1 MFAEEDVYGGQVARF
16 HMPHFLHDALP
27 AVVALSVVREREG
40 AYARA
45 CWRSPATKPSKKGGA
60 AATATGTW
68 DSCAGVEAAE
78 PHAEGSVLVAPQLRA
93 LGPTSWVTTFLR
105 LCSAEPLHADD
116 AFPGA
121 VSVPWAAALGSVRN
135 PARGGGSGGGG
146 RRVQRL
152 ACFRSVSRTRLPGP
166 ATPTSPIIPL
176 QLLSKLEL
184 FTTNGITKEAAVPQ
198 WRGRH
203 RGGSLGGN
211 FAPAGGVD
219 GEGHSAAGRNNAAR
233 ASIGVDTAATKSTT
247 GAPTTTTAAAAA
259 AAASTAAAAAAA
271 AAGARAVPRDAHRAT
286 PPPPCTL
293 RLTLLNR
300 MPGYP
305 RHIPRAATLLAALRN
320 ASTPTLRLV
329 VSSTTFEGTPL
340 AYQVDVM
347 QRTDVLVA
355 AHGAGITNALFL
367 RSASSLVE
375 VSPFG
380 YAAGIFPWLA
390 RSVAALR
397 YERVIAAPDPAV
409 FAACLRAAF
418 GVAAATFTA
427 VTGVGAAKKKK
438 GEPPAGMV
446 GKAAAT
452 LAGTVLSGGKGGNV
466 RRWGGA
472 GAGLLGGLRSKAGI
486 AAALG
491 LTNAAGVG
499 TTLRSLPPA
508 VKLLVC
514 VGLDG
519 AGFLL
524 GDVADVAYAPLLAAA
539 LQGLFGDARVT
550 AAGVAEETVP
560 GRGNVP
566 TATLAWCAERAGLLR
581 KAEKGEVEED
591 AAELEAMREE
601 LRDLQRGDDGGGVDA
616 AAVTAAAAAKEKE
629 RS

>member
-1 MFAEEDVYGGQVARF
+1 MSPHLPIPVCRFSSACVSEAGALAVHASVPDAVLAACGVAGGPRAVARFHRFPPAGATMFAEEDVYGGQVARF

-409 FAACLRAAF
+409 FAACLR
-418 GVAAATFTA
+418 VRHPD
-427 VTGVGAAKKKK
+427 V
-438 GEPPAGMV
+438 
-446 GKAAAT
+446 
-452 LAGTVLSGGKGGNV
+452 GGKGDG
-466 RRWGGA
+466 RRWRRPLAVAVAVVVAIVVVSGHGGCR
-472 GAGLLGGLRSKAGI
+472 LGEWKR
-486 AAALG
+486 
-491 LTNAAGVG
+491 
-499 TTLRSLPPA
+499 
-508 VKLLVC
+508 
-514 VGLDG
+514 
-519 AGFLL
+519 
-524 GDVADVAYAPLLAAA
+524 
-539 LQGLFGDARVT
+539 
-550 AAGVAEETVP
+550 
-560 GRGNVP
+560 
-566 TATLAWCAERAGLLR
+566 
-581 KAEKGEVEED
+581 
-591 AAELEAMREE
+591 
-601 LRDLQRGDDGGGVDA
+601 
-616 AAVTAAAAAKEKE
+616 
-629 RS
+629 

>member
-1 MFAEEDVYGGQVARF
+1 MQSGLLFILFTHPLVS
-16 HMPHFLHDALP
+16 ALP
-27 AVVALSVVREREG
+27 LPLPCPPPPRFPSHPPPRPTPTMAFLVAPLQPYRPANRGVSALSSRRWG
-40 AYARA
+40 AAPIA
-45 CWRSPATKPSKKGGA
+45 AGA
-60 AATATGTW
+60 AARRRR
-68 DSCAGVEAAE
+68 GV
-78 PHAEGSVLVAPQLRA
+78 PPPFPPPPPPAP
-93 LGPTSWVTTFLR
+93 
-105 LCSAEPLHADD
+105 C
-116 AFPGA
+116 
-121 VSVPWAAALGSVRN
+121 
-135 PARGGGSGGGG
+135 
-146 RRVQRL
+146 
-152 ACFRSVSRTRLPGP
+152 
-166 ATPTSPIIPL
+166 
-176 QLLSKLEL
+176 
-184 FTTNGITKEAAVPQ
+184 
-198 WRGRH
+198 
-203 RGGSLGGN
+203 
-211 FAPAGGVD
+211 
-219 GEGHSAAGRNNAAR
+219 
-233 ASIGVDTAATKSTT
+233 
-247 GAPTTTTAAAAA
+247 
-259 AAASTAAAAAAA
+259 
-271 AAGARAVPRDAHRAT
+271 AAGAPSMNVVTD
-286 PPPPCTL
+286 
-293 RLTLLNR
+293 
-300 MPGYP
+300 
-305 RHIPRAATLLAALRN
+305 LAA
-320 ASTPTLRLV
+320 
-329 VSSTTFEGTPL
+329 
-340 AYQVDVM
+340 Q
-347 QRTDVLVA
+347 
-355 AHGAGITNALFL
+355 
-367 RSASSLVE
+367 
-375 VSPFG
+375 
-380 YAAGIFPWLA
+380 
-390 RSVAALR
+390 
-397 YERVIAAPDPAV
+397 
-409 FAACLRAAF
+409 AAF